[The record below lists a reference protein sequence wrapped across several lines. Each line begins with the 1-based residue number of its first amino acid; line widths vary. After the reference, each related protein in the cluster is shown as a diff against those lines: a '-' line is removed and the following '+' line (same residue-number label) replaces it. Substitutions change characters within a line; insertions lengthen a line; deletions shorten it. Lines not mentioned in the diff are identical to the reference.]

1 MPIRTVLQ
9 QGPKGKK
16 AVAFAVDCLDFA
28 RRLGLR
34 VPDEAAFT
42 AKELAANRSSYVEL
56 MRAYNAGEGTRMRSW
71 NLPFLIR
78 HSAFL
83 TMDHA
88 WEMQDKDLSADG

>member
-9 QGPKGKK
+9 QGPKCKK

-42 AKELAANRSSYVEL
+42 AKELAATARRTSS
-56 MRAYNAGEGTRMRSW
+56 
-71 NLPFLIR
+71 
-78 HSAFL
+78 
-83 TMDHA
+83 
-88 WEMQDKDLSADG
+88 